1 MSLEEKDGKEKN
13 KYSLCIVSELN
24 GISFLS
30 TELTERIL
38 LLQLFNVN
46 DFLTQPPLFRLL
58 ENKIK

>member
-1 MSLEEKDGKEKN
+1 MEKKK